1 MLVTLDGFS
10 VATIIMVIVIL
21 IGPADVVAQTMNLWP
36 DGPPDGIRLHDR
48 EEELMDRTGAD
59 QRSNR
64 IYSYVNVPTLTVI
77 RAAKANGAAIVV
89 FPGGGYRDV
98 WIDKEGYQIA
108 QWLNTLGVSAVV
120 VKYRTRLWEMP
131 DDLWP
136 KVMEMTLA
144 DAERAMRL
152 TRHHAVE
159 WGIDPDRIGVMG
171 FSSGGDLAIRLAMG
185 ADEGMAEAA
194 DPAELHSSRP
204 NFVGLVYSS
213 IPDSVEV
220 SADHA
225 PTFIVNA
232 SDDHG
237 TPPQGSVRMYSA
249 LLEAGIQA
257 ELHIFREG
265 GHGFGLGL
273 SGGPVRHWM
282 GLFEDW
288 MVDLNLLR
296 LEAPR

>member
-1 MLVTLDGFS
+1 MLVTQDGFR
-10 VATIIMVIVIL
+10 VKTIIILMIVVF
-21 IGPADVVAQTMNLWP
+21 IGAEDVAAQTMNLWP

-48 EEELMDRTGAD
+48 EEEVMDRTGED

-64 IYSYVNVPTLTVI
+64 IYSYVTVPTLTVI
-77 RAAKANGAAIVV
+77 RAPKATGAAILV

-108 QWLNTLGVSAVV
+108 QWLHTLGITAVV

-136 KVMEMTLA
+136 KVKAMTLA

-152 TRHHAVE
+152 TRLHATE
-159 WGIDPDRIGVMG
+159 WGIDPDRIGALG
-171 FSSGGDLAIRLAMG
+171 FSSGGDLAIRLTESG
-185 ADEGMAEAA
+185 DEGIAEAA
-194 DPAELHSSRP
+194 DPAERHSSRP

-213 IPDSVEV
+213 IPDSIHV
-220 SADHA
+220 SSNHV

-232 SDDHG
+232 SDDRG
-237 TPPQGSVRMYSA
+237 TPAQGSVRMYSA

-257 ELHIFREG
+257 ELHIFRAG

-273 SGGPVRHWM
+273 QGGPVRNWM

-288 MVDLNLLR
+288 VIDLNLLR
-296 LEAPR
+296 AKP